1 MEGWVKIHR
10 KIAKWEW
17 YHKSEMVHLFIHFLI
32 LANHKDNKWQGQ
44 IVKRGQFIT
53 GLDSLNKATGIS
65 VQTIRTCINKLKST
79 GELTNQST
87 NRFRLITLLN
97 WTDYQLNDDKPTSK
111 LTSPLTYYQQSTN
124 KQLTANKNDK
134 NVKEEIL
141 GDKSPEEFSSK
152 EYIEQVIKD
161 KKPHISL
168 IGKYFKTK
176 GVDFPSLK
184 AARAELVRWT
194 KDASVLAEYSEERI
208 NKTFAFVSEKFKD
221 EWNLSTIRK
230 YIANN

>member
-124 KQLTANKNDK
+124 KQLTANKN
-134 NVKEEIL
+134 VKKVKIFMTPTIQEVDDYCQERNNTV
-141 GDKSPEEFSSK
+141 DPERFVDFYSSK
-152 EYIEQVIKD
+152 GWMV
-161 KKPHISL
+161 
-168 IGKYFKTK
+168 GKNKMTDWKSCVRTWEKNNQGTNK
-176 GVDFPSLK
+176 GNNV
-184 AARAELVRWT
+184 
-194 KDASVLAEYSEERI
+194 
-208 NKTFAFVSEKFKD
+208 KTFAEMAK
-221 EWNLSTIRK
+221 EEMQREELYNE
-230 YIANN
+230 